1 MLFQPSAKVARIS
14 IFTIVHHQRR
24 HSAAFRNAVFIL
36 SVVDSIAVIKTADA
50 TGFKIKVWARP
61 ERGGCIVI
69 RRRQITQSKIF
80 ILKHMF
86 EPLSEE
92 RQCRI

>member
-36 SVVDSIAVIKTADA
+36 SVVDAISSKKSADA
-50 TGFKIKVWARP
+50 MGFKIMVLARP

-86 EPLSEE
+86 EPLPEE

>member
-61 ERGGCIVI
+61 ERGGFIVI

-80 ILKHMF
+80 ILNHML